1 MTEQATVFVVDDD
14 EAARESLRWL
24 LESVGHRVR
33 CHASAREFMAAWD
46 RGTPGCLVLDVRMP
60 GMSGMEL
67 QEHLK
72 TQDGCLPVII
82 VTGHGDI
89 PMAVR
94 AMRGGAVDFLQKP
107 YNDQVMLDRIQQAL
121 DLCRQRR
128 RENAQQAR
136 IQAAY
141 RQLTPREAEVA
152 ALVVLGKA
160 NKVIAIDLGL
170 SHKTVESHRAN
181 VMEKM
186 RAASLSELVRM
197 FVRLGL
203 VSDEEGLG
211 DGLADDRSARQP
223 PYARASTGRR

>member
-1 MTEQATVFVVDDD
+1 MTEQETVFVVDDD

-24 LESVGHRVR
+24 LESVGHKVR
-33 CHASAREFMAAWD
+33 CYASAREFTAACD
-46 RGTPGCLVLDVRMP
+46 RTVPGCLVLDVRMP

-72 TQDGCLPVII
+72 AQDWCLPVII

-94 AMRGGAVDFLQKP
+94 AIRGGAVDFLQKP
-107 YNDQVMLDRIQQAL
+107 YNDQTMLDRIQHAL
-121 DLCRQRR
+121 EMCRQRR
-128 RENAQQAR
+128 REHVQLAR

-141 RQLTPREAEVA
+141 RQLTPREGEVA
-152 ALVVLGKA
+152 ALVVTGKA
-160 NKVIAIDLGL
+160 NKVIAIELGL

-186 RAASLSELVRM
+186 RASSLSELVRM

-203 VSDEEGLG
+203 VTDEDSLG
-211 DGLADDRSARQP
+211 AEKAAGQAAYTRTSPGTR
-223 PYARASTGRR
+223 

>member
-33 CHASAREFMAAWD
+33 CHASAREFLAAWD
-46 RGTPGCLVLDVRMP
+46 RAAPGCLVLDVRMP

-72 TQDGCLPVII
+72 TEEGCLPVII

-107 YNDQVMLDRIQQAL
+107 YNDQIMLDRIQQAL

-128 RENAQQAR
+128 REHLRQAR

-141 RQLTPREAEVA
+141 QHLTPREAEVA
-152 ALVVLGKA
+152 ARVVLGKA
-160 NKVIAIDLGL
+160 NKVIAIEMGL
-170 SHKTVESHRAN
+170 SHKTVEAHRAN

-186 RAASLSELVRM
+186 RAGSLSELVRM

-203 VSDEEGLG
+203 VSDEESLG
-211 DGLADDRSARQP
+211 EAAHGVWPDDRYGRK
-223 PYARASTGRR
+223 YGTRTG

>member
-1 MTEQATVFVVDDD
+1 MTEQDTVFVVDDD

-24 LESVGHRVR
+24 LESVGHSVR
-33 CHASAREFMAAWD
+33 CHASAAEFMAAVD
-46 RGTPGCLVLDVRMP
+46 HNTSGCLVLDVRMP

-72 TQDGCLPVII
+72 TRDLCLPVIV

-107 YNDQVMLDRIQQAL
+107 YNDQTMLDRIQQAL
-121 DLCRQRR
+121 ELCRQRR
-128 RENAQQAR
+128 HEHARLAR

-152 ALVVLGKA
+152 VRVVLGKA
-160 NKVIAIDLGL
+160 NKVIAIEMGL
-170 SHKTVESHRAN
+170 SHKTVEAHRAN

-211 DGLADDRSARQP
+211 DVGHGVRPDDRYGRN
-223 PYARASTGRR
+223 YGARAG

>member
-33 CHASAREFMAAWD
+33 CHASAREFLAAWD
-46 RGTPGCLVLDVRMP
+46 RAAPGCLVLDVRMP

-72 TQDGCLPVII
+72 TEEGCLPVII

-107 YNDQVMLDRIQQAL
+107 YNDQIMLDRIQQAL
-121 DLCRQRR
+121 EQDGDTAQSEARR
-128 RENAQQAR
+128 AVAELLEYTRTHFASEEALMEA
-136 IQAAY
+136 AAY
-141 RQLTPREAEVA
+141 PALPAHRELHRELLLQVGEMELRVEV
-152 ALVVLGKA
+152 GEP
-160 NKVIAIDLGL
+160 
-170 SHKTVESHRAN
+170 S
-181 VMEKM
+181 
-186 RAASLSELVRM
+186 ASLDLSRFLAKWLINHIQVADQRFGA
-197 FVRLGL
+197 FVA
-203 VSDEEGLG
+203 E
-211 DGLADDRSARQP
+211 RS
-223 PYARASTGRR
+223 

>member
-1 MTEQATVFVVDDD
+1 MHDQQTVFVVDDD

-24 LESVGHRVR
+24 LESVGHKVR
-33 CHASAREFMAAWD
+33 CYDSAQAFLDACD
-46 RGTPGCLVLDVRMP
+46 RTAPGCLVLDVRMP
-60 GMSGMEL
+60 GMSGLEL
-67 QEHLK
+67 QEKLK
-72 TQDGCLPVII
+72 QQDWCLPVII

-107 YNDQVMLDRIQQAL
+107 YNDQTLLDRIQQAL
-121 DLCRQRR
+121 EICRQQR
-128 RENAQQAR
+128 REHIQLAR

-152 ALVVLGKA
+152 ALVVTGKA
-160 NKVIAIDLGL
+160 NKVIAIELGL

-186 RAASLSELVRM
+186 SADSLSDLVRM
-197 FVRLGL
+197 FVRLGQL
-203 VSDEEGLG
+203 ADKDGPEEGEASGRTLQ
-211 DGLADDRSARQP
+211 ART
-223 PYARASTGRR
+223 STGMR